1 MTIEIEKELLERLI
15 SYASEAKHY
24 FDEEGL
30 FFHRDQAKDDIA
42 AAESLIQSPDKNEE
56 E

>member
-15 SYASEAKHY
+15 FCA
-24 FDEEGL
+24 
-30 FFHRDQAKDDIA
+30 QALEILQMRQGYLPRATTATIA